1 MADYRCRVG
10 TREGAIVERSV
21 GAVSSAAAR
30 KQLQEEGF
38 QVFQIRRA
46 GGLLET
52 ATAAVGG
59 GGGGVPL
66 ATTGNVTGEASSSP
80 SKSRAAWLFRRQI
93 ARSDLLLFSQEMA
106 ALVRAGLPLLRCL
119 DILRSRRSGT
129 RAGELLDRVRERV
142 ATGAHLST
150 AFEAEGEQY
159 GIPPLYTTT
168 LEIGEASGDLDGAL
182 RRYATHLERA
192 QQLRSRVKGALIY
205 PSVLFSASMVVLS
218 ILVGFVLPRF
228 SAFYASYEAELP
240 LITRL
245 LVSTTNV
252 LRAWWLVAFI
262 VVVIAG
268 LSVFAWVRTE
278 SGRLRSAI
286 WKQRLPMFGGMRR
299 RYLDIEATRT
309 LATLLRGGAPL
320 IPALNVVIRSTSD
333 VAYRAKLSRVRELTV
348 QGSSLHNAFEE
359 EGLLDPMGLEMVEV
373 GESTGALEE
382 MLEHVSTT
390 YDEVLD
396 RQLATAVSLLEPA
409 VLVTMGVLLAG
420 ILMSLYLPLFNTVQ
434 VVG

>member
-1 MADYRCRVG
+1 
-10 TREGAIVERSV
+10 V
-21 GAVSSAAAR
+21 GAVSSSAAR
-30 KQLQEEGF
+30 KQLQDEGF

-46 GGLLET
+46 GGLLEV
-52 ATAAVGG
+52 ASAAVGVSG
-59 GGGGVPL
+59 G
-66 ATTGNVTGEASSSP
+66 ATTAVPATAVGAATKESTGSKARAS
-80 SKSRAAWLFRRQI
+80 WLFRRHI
-93 ARSDLLLFSQEMA
+93 KRSDLLLFSQEMA

-119 DILRSRRSGT
+119 DILRARRSGT
-129 RAGELLDRVRERV
+129 RAGELLDSVRERV

-150 AFEAEGEQY
+150 AFAAEGERY

-182 RRYATHLERA
+182 RRYSTHLERA

-205 PSVLFSASMVVLS
+205 PAVLFSASMVVLS
-218 ILVGFVLPRF
+218 ILIGFVLPRF

-240 LITRL
+240 FVTRL

-252 LRAWWLVAFI
+252 LRAWGIFVFIGVGLVG
-262 VVVIAG
+262 IAA
-268 LSVFAWVRTE
+268 FAWMRTE
-278 SGRLRSAI
+278 EGQLRSAI
-286 WKQRLPMFGGMRR
+286 WKQRLPLFGGMRR
-299 RYLDIEATRT
+299 RYLDIETTRT

-320 IPALNVVIRSTSD
+320 IHALDVVIRSTGD
-333 VAYRAKLSRVRELTV
+333 VACRAKLTKVRELTAE
-348 QGSSLHNAFEE
+348 GSSLHNAFEE

-390 YDEVLD
+390 YDEILE
-396 RQLATAVSLLEPA
+396 RQLSTAVSMLEPA
-409 VLVTMGVLLAG
+409 VLVTMGILLAT

-434 VVG
+434 VIG